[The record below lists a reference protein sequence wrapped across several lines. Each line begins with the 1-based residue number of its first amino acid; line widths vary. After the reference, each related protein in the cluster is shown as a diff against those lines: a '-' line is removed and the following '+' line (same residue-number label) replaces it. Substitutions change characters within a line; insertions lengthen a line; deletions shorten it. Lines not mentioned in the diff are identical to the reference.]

1 MGDRINDVSCD
12 RGVAAPNGNGGG
24 ISSRKIGEILTIAFL
39 GLVGWGGS
47 TLITSQVII
56 SGVKEQVR
64 TLQELTRKNSE
75 IVQKNSEK
83 MAALKNQVEFF
94 QQRHLD
100 NEHARLDAEFR
111 KQWDQIL
118 QILKKES

>member
-1 MGDRINDVSCD
+1 MGEPEKNVSGD
-12 RGVAAPNGNGGG
+12 RGVAPPNSNGNG

-56 SGVKEQVR
+56 SGVKEQVK

-94 QQRHLD
+94 QQRHLSHDHEHLEEELD
-100 NEHARLDAEFR
+100 N
-111 KQWDQIL
+111 QWDQIL
-118 QILKKES
+118 QMLKKES